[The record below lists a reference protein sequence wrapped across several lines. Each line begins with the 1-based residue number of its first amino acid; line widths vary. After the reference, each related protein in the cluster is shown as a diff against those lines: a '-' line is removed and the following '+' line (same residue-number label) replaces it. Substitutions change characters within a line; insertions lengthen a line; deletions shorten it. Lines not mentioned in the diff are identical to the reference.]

1 MAHSK
6 SVLKRIR
13 QSEARRLHRRSIKS
27 SLRTEMKKFATAV
40 TAGEADQAAVAFKA
54 VQKSLDKTASKKIIP
69 KGRADRVK
77 ARLAARLNAAKA
89 AKAAKKA

>member
-6 SVLKRIR
+6 SVQKRIR

-27 SLRTEMKKFATAV
+27 ALRTEIKKFTTAV
-40 TAGEADQAAVAFKA
+40 TAGEADKAASALKA

-69 KGRADRVK
+69 KGRADRIK
-77 ARLAARLNAAKA
+77 SRLAVRLNAAKA
-89 AKAAKKA
+89 AKAPKKA

>member
-27 SLRTEMKKFATAV
+27 ALRTEIKKFTSAV
-40 TAGEADQAAVAFKA
+40 AAGEAEKAAAAYKT

-77 ARLAARLNAAKA
+77 ARLAARLASAKA
-89 AKAAKKA
+89 AKAPKA